1 MGLIQ
6 KIKSRYRY
14 SLILLKQLVVTDFK
28 LRYQNSI
35 LGYVWSLLRPLFLF
49 GVLYVI
55 FVVVLQT
62 GGDVPHFGNYLL
74 VGLVLWN
81 FFVESTTG
89 SVTLIVGKGD
99 LMRKINFPRYVV
111 VLSNSIAAL
120 INLCLNFVI
129 IGLFMLIFGAD
140 PNKSAVLVP
149 LLIAELFVFSLAIS
163 FFLSAAFVK
172 YRDVNFIWEVV
183 TQILFYAT
191 PILYAFS
198 FVVEKGG
205 EKLAKLMML
214 NPLAQIFQ
222 DIRYGLIT
230 DKSATPYTVFDGG
243 WYWLLPFVF
252 VLVVVLVGFSYFR
265 KQSKYFAENV

>member
-1 MGLIQ
+1 MNVFQ
-6 KIKSRYRY
+6 KLQQRYHY
-14 SLILLKQLVVTDFK
+14 TAILLKQLVITDFK

-35 LGYVWSLLRPLFLF
+35 LGYLWSLLRPLFLF

-74 VGLVLWN
+74 IGLVLWN
-81 FFVESTTG
+81 FFIESTTG
-89 SVTLIVGKGD
+89 GVTLIVGKGD
-99 LMRKINFPRYVV
+99 LMRKINFPRYIV
-111 VLSNSIAAL
+111 VLANSIAAL

-129 IGLFMLIFGAD
+129 IALFMLIFGAD
-140 PNKSAVLVP
+140 PNRFALAVP
-149 LLIAELFVFSLAIS
+149 ALIAELFLFSLAIS

-183 TQILFYAT
+183 TQVLFYAT

-205 EKLAKLMML
+205 ENLAKVMML

-230 DKSATPYTVFDGG
+230 DKSATPYSVFGGG

-252 VLVVVLVGFSYFR
+252 VTITILVGFGYFR
-265 KQSKYFAENV
+265 RQSKYFAENV